1 MLTECAGQ
9 IHFDFVFFSF
19 FAFDRKKNLSCRLFY
34 VGSSRVTS
42 KQISHQVCTL
52 CPCDMRIW
60 YVPAFCRSVW
70 VFEVKFV
77 LCGLPIESQKLAM
90 CAVVSTV
97 DFFCCILYVIK
108 RLPEKCHCQ
117 SVFLTLNL
125 RPCGK
130 FGLPHLSKS
139 TAAARTVQ
147 QSYLGV

>member
-1 MLTECAGQ
+1 MYQ
-9 IHFDFVFFSF
+9 HFAEACGCLRSSLF
-19 FAFDRKKNLSCRLFY
+19 FAGYPLNLKSL
-34 VGSSRVTS
+34 
-42 KQISHQVCTL
+42 
-52 CPCDMRIW
+52 PC
-60 YVPAFCRSVW
+60 VPLSV
-70 VFEVKFV
+70 
-77 LCGLPIESQKLAM
+77 LL
-90 CAVVSTV
+90 T
-97 DFFCCILYVIK
+97 FFCCILYVIK

>member
-19 FAFDRKKNLSCRLFY
+19 FAFDRKKNLSCRLFF
-34 VGSSRVTS
+34 VGSSGVTS

-97 DFFCCILYVIK
+97 DFFLLYFVCDQEITRKVSLSVSIFNTEFKTLWKVWAATPEQVYSCC
-108 RLPEKCHCQ
+108 
-117 SVFLTLNL
+117 
-125 RPCGK
+125 
-130 FGLPHLSKS
+130 
-139 TAAARTVQ
+139 
-147 QSYLGV
+147 